1 MGVPLSNLRSKIA
14 ARRARAARVNA
25 TLAELDTILPGRLD
39 SLEQQ
44 MRADIR
50 RRTEQIPD
58 DTLDRI
64 WQAIM
69 NHDAEEDGQA

>member
-1 MGVPLSNLRSKIA
+1 MSHRRRGPLTWWR
-14 ARRARAARVNA
+14 ARRARAARVNQ
-25 TLAELDTILPGRLD
+25 TLAELDALYPGKLD
-39 SLEQQ
+39 LFDQR

-69 NHDAEEDGQA
+69 EYDAEEDGTA